1 MTSRTQAARPRLWVV
16 PDGADPQPASVTPGE
31 GAPRSARLPAPTL
44 DDSQL
49 LASIRAGDPDAATA
63 LHDRLRPVAERAV
76 RRLLGHADRDRED
89 VVQQAILEVVTT
101 AHRFRGDCPLDAW
114 ASTVTAHVVYKHIR
128 RRVTERRIFESM
140 RYDDDAP
147 ASVDR
152 RSLSREAAARST
164 LRRVL
169 ALLDRID
176 EAKAWVYVLHD
187 VCGYDL
193 KEVAQITETS
203 VAAAQSRL
211 VRGRKELMERI
222 AADPELGAMLAR
234 DTRGESS

>member
-1 MTSRTQAARPRLWVV
+1 MWVV
-16 PDGADPQPASVTPGE
+16 PEGADPRPPADPSPSPP
-31 GAPRSARLPAPTL
+31 PRSARLPAPTL

-89 VVQQAILEVVTT
+89 LVQQAILEVVTT
-101 AHRFRGDCPLDAW
+101 VHRFRGDCPLDAW

-128 RRVTERRIFESM
+128 RRMTERRIFESH
-140 RYDDDAP
+140 RGEDDAP

-152 RSLSREAAARST
+152 RSLARQASARST
-164 LRRVL
+164 LRRVM
-169 ALLDRID
+169 AHLDGID
-176 EAKAWVYVLHD
+176 EAKAWAYVLHD

-193 KEVAQITETS
+193 KEVAQITEST

-211 VRGRKELMERI
+211 VRGRRELMEKL
-222 AADPELGAMLAR
+222 AADPELGALLAN
-234 DTRGESS
+234 GEGT

>member
-1 MTSRTQAARPRLWVV
+1 MWVV
-16 PDGADPQPASVTPGE
+16 PHEGTPQPPPPA
-31 GAPRSARLPAPTL
+31 LPAPTL
-44 DDSQL
+44 DDSQI

-89 VVQQAILEVVTT
+89 LVQQAIIEVVTT

-114 ASTVTAHVVYKHIR
+114 ASTVAAHVVYKHLR
-128 RRVTERRIFESM
+128 RRMTERRIFEAW
-140 RYDDDAP
+140 RTEDEGTTA
-147 ASVDR
+147 DR
-152 RSLSREAAARST
+152 RSLSREAVARST

-169 ALLDRID
+169 ALLDGID
-176 EAKAWVYVLHD
+176 EAKAWAYVLHD

-193 KEVAQITETS
+193 KEVAQITETTVS
-203 VAAAQSRL
+203 AAQSRL
-211 VRGRKELMERI
+211 VRGRRELMEKI

-234 DTRGESS
+234 GDSP